1 MSASRPDTPAPT
13 ITLRAVARSQL
24 VRRRGAAGSRL
35 RRRGGERAT
44 HAVVW
49 LAASSA
55 VLSEVVVA
63 GIAVVLAQQ
72 GWTREEKDGL
82 VLIARANQSSVAGGR
97 SVRLGLNAEAALAIR
112 VRRSSSPERRQ
123 PVCEAS
129 VRASGEDE
137 RNKLWGSRHGS
148 LSARLSLAV
157 DSRFRTLELAR
168 SEAGL
173 GLKENV
179 HLCSPKPF
187 PLRPPLRTREPR
199 PSRPQR
205 TAYSTAML
213 TCRQRAR

>member
-13 ITLRAVARSQL
+13 ITLRAVARRQL

-63 GIAVVLAQQ
+63 GIAVVLSQQ

-137 RNKLWGSRHGS
+137 RNQLWGSRRGS
-148 LSARLSLAV
+148 PSARLSLAV
-157 DSRFRTLELAR
+157 DGRFRALELAR
-168 SEAGL
+168 SETRP

-179 HLCSPKPF
+179 HLCSQK
-187 PLRPPLRTREPR
+187 
-199 PSRPQR
+199 PSRSDRPCALESPDQAVR
-205 TAYSTAML
+205 SGPL
-213 TCRQRAR
+213 TRRRC